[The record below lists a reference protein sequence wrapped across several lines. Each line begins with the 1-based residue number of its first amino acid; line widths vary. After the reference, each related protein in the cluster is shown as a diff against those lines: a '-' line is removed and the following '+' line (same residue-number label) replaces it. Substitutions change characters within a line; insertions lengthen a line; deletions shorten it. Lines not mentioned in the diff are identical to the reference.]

1 MVVVLSAVESTTCLM
16 VDSMAKGVRATAR
29 QKAAGRKNLMKANVM
44 RIGRRGMKYGPR
56 KPKGVF

>member
-1 MVVVLSAVESTTCLM
+1 M
-16 VDSMAKGVRATAR
+16 VDNMAKGVRATAR
-29 QKAAGRKNLMKANVM
+29 QKAAGRKNMMKANVM